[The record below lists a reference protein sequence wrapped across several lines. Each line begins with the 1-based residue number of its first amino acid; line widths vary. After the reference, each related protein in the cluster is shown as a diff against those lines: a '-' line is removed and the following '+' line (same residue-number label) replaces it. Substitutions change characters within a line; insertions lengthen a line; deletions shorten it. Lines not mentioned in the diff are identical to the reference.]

1 MVLKT
6 GVIAVVP
13 ARDEADMIEAALEGL
28 LQQDSP
34 ADFHVMLVA
43 DHSTDETALIAAAA
57 AIRLGQEARLTVVS
71 ARDLP
76 VVGTAACTFGV
87 RLD

>member
-1 MVLKT
+1 MIFKM
-6 GVIAVVP
+6 GVVAVVP
-13 ARDEADMIEAALEGL
+13 ARDEADMIEVALEGL
-28 LQQDSP
+28 LQQDYP
-34 ADFHVMLVA
+34 AVFHVRLVD
-43 DHSTDETALIAAAA
+43 DHSIDDTALITGAA
-57 AIRLGQEARLTVVS
+57 AIRLGQEARLTVVA